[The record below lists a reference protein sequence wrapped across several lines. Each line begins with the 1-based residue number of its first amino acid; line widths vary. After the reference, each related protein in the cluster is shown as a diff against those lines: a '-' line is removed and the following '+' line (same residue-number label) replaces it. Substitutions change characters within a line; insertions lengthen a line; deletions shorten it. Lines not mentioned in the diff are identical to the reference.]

1 MTVTRKGTM
10 VILHILDYRDDG
22 LEFRQRHG
30 STQVEKVSE
39 REPSGSSN
47 RVCPS
52 HALNQSS
59 YLSED
64 PKRHM
69 KWNQRL

>member
-10 VILHILDYRDDG
+10 VMLHILDYRDDR

-30 STQVEKVSE
+30 STQCGEGE
-39 REPSGSSN
+39 REPSGSNN

-59 YLSED
+59 YLSEG

-69 KWNQRL
+69 KWDQRL